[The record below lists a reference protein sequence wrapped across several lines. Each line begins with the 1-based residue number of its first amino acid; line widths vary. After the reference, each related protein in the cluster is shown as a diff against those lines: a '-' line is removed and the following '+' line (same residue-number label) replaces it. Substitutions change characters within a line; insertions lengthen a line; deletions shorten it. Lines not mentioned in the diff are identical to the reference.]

1 MDKRSLARNLMSAFA
16 AQGVA
21 FVCSAVMSLLVPKI
35 LGVEEYGYYQLF
47 IFYTS
52 YASFFALGLFD
63 GVYLEQ
69 GGKSRN
75 EIDKSLIRSE
85 FVVGLCY
92 QIAIAFVIAFYASV
106 VEEVPQRRFVLIA
119 LAVFMVVSN
128 ATYYLG
134 YVFQSMNE
142 TRLFS
147 RGTVIDRVV
156 FLVPM
161 LLCIVFG
168 IADFRAYVAFYVLA
182 RCAALCY
189 SLWNARDF
197 FRAPFMLVGDSVR
210 RAFGSMKA
218 GIVLTV
224 ANVSFMLIM
233 GFARFMVDSLWG
245 IETFGKLSL
254 ALSLVNF
261 AVAFI
266 SQASMVLFP
275 ALRQSDE
282 SSLRRYYCVL
292 REELGSILPFAYLLY
307 FPLRLFV
314 GFWLPQYE
322 ESLYYLIYLM
332 PICVFSVQNNVLYN
346 TYYKVRNEPRKL
358 LWVNVRAFVISAV
371 GVCLAALF
379 IGDAVAVVLLAV
391 CGIASCLAMS
401 DRYLSRL
408 YGCWDWKLLAATF
421 GVTAGFVT
429 VNSALDFGWAFLV
442 SVFILGVFSVFQH
455 RELGKVVKRAIGY
468 LRTNERRA

>member
-1 MDKRSLARNLMSAFA
+1 MDKRSLIRNLMSAFA

-21 FVCSAVMSLLVPKI
+21 FVCSAAMSLLVPKI

-69 GGKSRN
+69 GGKSRD

-92 QIAIAFVIAFYASV
+92 QAAIAFAIALYASV
-106 VEEVPQRRFVLIA
+106 VEGAPQRQFVLSA
-119 LAVFMVVSN
+119 LAVFMVISN
-128 ATYYLG
+128 ANYYLG

-147 RGTVIDRVV
+147 RSTVIDRVA

-168 IADFRAYVAFYVLA
+168 VSDFRAYVLFYVLA

-197 FRAPFMLVGDSVR
+197 FRVPSMRVGDSVR
-210 RAFGSMKA
+210 KSLGSMKA

-233 GFARFMVDSLWG
+233 GFARFVIDSLWG
-245 IETFGKLSL
+245 IEVFGRLSL

-282 SSLRRYYCVL
+282 NALKRYYRVL
-292 REELGSILPFAYLLY
+292 REELGSVLPFAYLLY
-307 FPLRLFV
+307 FPLRLFA

-358 LWVNVRAFVISAV
+358 LRVNVKAFAISVI
-371 GVCLAALF
+371 GVCLAAFL
-379 IGDAVAVVLLAV
+379 IGDVVAVVLLAV

-401 DRYLSRL
+401 DWYLSRL
-408 YGCWDWKLLAATF
+408 YDCWDWKLLAATF
-421 GVTAGFVT
+421 GTTAGFVA
-429 VNSALDFGWAFLV
+429 VNSMLDFGWAFLA
-442 SVFILGVFSVFQH
+442 SVLILGVFSLSRR
-455 RELGKVVKRAIGY
+455 RELGEIVKRTFGY
-468 LRTNERRA
+468 LRRKRG

>member
-1 MDKRSLARNLMSAFA
+1 MDKRSLVRNLMSAFA

-21 FVCSAVMSLLVPKI
+21 FVCSIAMSLLVPKI

-69 GGKSRN
+69 GGKGRG
-75 EIDKSLIRSE
+75 EIDKSLIHSE

-92 QIAIAFVIAFYASV
+92 QAAIAFAIILYASV
-106 VEEVPQRRFVLIA
+106 VEDVPQRQFVLIA

-147 RGTVIDRVV
+147 RSTVIDRVV

-161 LLCIVFG
+161 LFCIIFG
-168 IADFRAYVAFYVLA
+168 VSDFRSYVFFYVLA

-189 SLWNARDF
+189 GIWNARDF
-197 FRAPFMLVGDSVR
+197 FHAPLLCVGDSVR
-210 RAFGSMKA
+210 RALGSMRV

-233 GFARFMVDSLWG
+233 GFARFMIDSLWG
-245 IETFGKLSL
+245 IETFGRLSL

-261 AVAFI
+261 AVSFI

-282 SSLRRYYCVL
+282 NALKRYYHVL

-307 FPLRLFV
+307 FPLRLFA
-314 GFWLPQYE
+314 GLWLPQYE
-322 ESLYYLIYLM
+322 ESLYYLVYLM

-346 TYYKVRNEPRKL
+346 TYYKVRNEPHKL
-358 LWVNVRAFVISAV
+358 LWVNMRAFAISVI
-371 GVCLAALF
+371 GVCLAAFL
-379 IGDAVAVVLLAV
+379 IGDVAAVVLLAV

-401 DRYLSRL
+401 DWYLSRL

-421 GVTAGFVT
+421 GTTSVFVAI
-429 VNSALDFGWAFLV
+429 NAMLDFGWASFFA
-442 SVFILGVFSVFQH
+442 SVLILGFFSLSRR
-455 RELGKVVKRAIGY
+455 RELEEVIKRTFVY
-468 LRTNERRA
+468 LHKKED